1 MSTVDHGGIKYR
13 IPKRKEHRVCD
24 CWSGTDY
31 TVFFLMA
38 ILITLSM
45 KVNYF
50 IIKRT

>member
-31 TVFFLMA
+31 TVFFLNGDFNN
-38 ILITLSM
+38 IEYESQLF
-45 KVNYF
+45 YY
-50 IIKRT
+50 